1 MTRAKRDRQRGLVY
15 AWENA
20 VVAPCDRSEIDR
32 ADAQAMVNAIW
43 AECGRLYPPKVLPLP
58 VQTRTYIGRADRLT
72 IEISP
77 RLPSWCLLHELA
89 HAMTSTLEGDSD
101 GHGPA
106 FMAAYVTLLARY
118 LRLDPTSL
126 RASAMRRGISL
137 NLERRVTRSGRS

>member
-43 AECGRLYPPKVLPLP
+43 TECGLHYPPKVLPLP
-58 VQTRTYIGRADRLT
+58 LQATTYIGRADRLT
-72 IEISP
+72 IELAP

-106 FMAAYVTLLARY
+106 FMAAYVALLARY
-118 LRLDPTSL
+118 LRLDPTALS
-126 RASAMRRGISL
+126 ASAMRQGIRL
-137 NLERRVTRSGRS
+137 GEAGLPAVSG